1 MKSTKTLDCTL
12 RDGGYYTLWDFDS
25 ELVDSYYD
33 AMENL
38 PIDYVEIGYRSQALP
53 GYYGEFFYCP
63 ESVMQKAKA
72 GMPSKKL
79 AVLLDAKNIELNTLG
94 DILKPCQPYITLIRI
109 AVAPASFEKAV
120 ALAKA
125 IKPMGF
131 EIAFNVMYMSE
142 WLKNPDFLNG
152 LSEIEGL
159 VDFFYMVDSYG
170 GVTPSDVKELAQE
183 VQSKASLNL
192 AFHGHNNLELGLINT
207 LTAIENGCQMV
218 DSTITGMGRGAG
230 NLKTEL
236 LLTYLAA
243 KSDVDINF
251 NKLATV
257 VEKFEDLNKS
267 HNWGTSLPYMVSG
280 SQSLPQKQVME
291 WIAKNTYSIDSIVTA
306 LKSQTNTSD
315 GNSYPTFSPTQKHTS
330 CVVVGGGPSPIDHKD
345 ALVSYLN
352 ANPDTCVIHA
362 SSKNAYAL
370 EGISNSQ
377 YFCLI
382 GNEGYRMSE
391 VFNENLSQFGHTCVL
406 PPSPREMGT
415 FVPPALADKTQEL
428 SKISFTDKHHD
439 SPLIL
444 ALETAL
450 TIGCTEINLV
460 GYDGYSK
467 NVTKRELE
475 LAEQNEEA
483 LLALSKKGIMAS
495 SLVNTIYKN
504 LEIKSVYS
512 MLS

>member
-1 MKSTKTLDCTL
+1 MKSTKILDCTL

-25 ELVDSYYD
+25 QLVDSYYD

-38 PIDYVEIGYRSQALP
+38 PIDYVEIGYRSPALP

-63 ESVMQKAKA
+63 ESVMKKAKA
-72 GMPSKKL
+72 AMPSKKL
-79 AVLLDAKNIELNTLG
+79 AVLLDAKNIELDKLE
-94 DILKPCQPYITLIRI
+94 DILKPCKPYITLIRI
-109 AVAPASFEKAV
+109 AVAPASFDKAV

-125 IKPMGF
+125 IKPMGY
-131 EIAFNVMYMSE
+131 EIAFNVMYMSD
-142 WLKNPDFLNG
+142 WLKNPNFLSG

-159 VDFFYMVDSYG
+159 VNFFYMVDSYG
-170 GVTPSDVKELAQE
+170 GVTPAEVAELAKE
-183 VQSKASLNL
+183 VQSRASLNL

-243 KSDVDINF
+243 KSDIDINF

-306 LKSQTNTSD
+306 LKNQSSNLED
-315 GNSYPTFSPTQKHTS
+315 KLYPTFSPTKKHTS
-330 CVVVGGGPSPIDHKD
+330 CLIIGGGPSPVNHQE

-352 ANPDTCVIHA
+352 AHPDTCVIHA
-362 SSKNAYAL
+362 SSKNAYVLQAVK
-370 EGISNSQ
+370 NTQ

-391 VFNENLSQFGHTCVL
+391 VFNQEWSHFNHTCVL

-415 FVPPALADKTQEL
+415 FVPKALVSKTQEL
-428 SKISFTDKHHD
+428 EAISFIDKHHD

-450 TIGCTEINLV
+450 ALGCNEISLV

-467 NVTKRELE
+467 NVTQREIE
-475 LAEQNEEA
+475 LAEQNEAA
-483 LLALSKKGIMAS
+483 LLALSARGIRAN

-504 LEIKSVYS
+504 LDTKSLYSEI
-512 MLS
+512 